1 MPFAYYAR
9 LSRAQQAVY
18 RKSDEIAEVR
28 LPQPAALLPV
38 VEALAAALAS
48 EDRATVQ
55 RATERMIRALTDAL
69 GVSPVKVQVL
79 AARPHA
85 KWGELHGL
93 YTAER
98 GRMPT
103 IQLWMRTAKQ
113 RRVVAF
119 RTYLRTLLH
128 EVGHHLDYA
137 LLRLRDSYHT
147 EGFYKRESSLF
158 KQLVPEAA
166 RPPGRTP
173 TPAMSVDAWFG
184 ASADERL
191 ARMARMPDQVAAALE
206 GRHEAA
212 LRRRPAP
219 QAWAPTEIVCHLRD
233 TEELF
238 GARVATI
245 LENDEPALPD
255 AGPAERW
262 ARERQYARHDPAV
275 ALRHFRRRRG
285 ESLEALIALPPADWQ
300 RGGEHP
306 SRGRLSIDMLVA
318 HMAWHDDNHLQQLT
332 RALEGRP

>member
-18 RKSDEIAEVR
+18 RKSDEIVDVR

-55 RATERMIRALTDAL
+55 RATERMIRALTDEL

-98 GRMPT
+98 GRTPT

-128 EVGHHLDYA
+128 EVGHHLDYT

-147 EGFYKRESSLF
+147 EGFYKRESNLF

-166 RPPGRTP
+166 RPPGSP
-173 TPAMSVDAWFG
+173 LSPMSADAWF
-184 ASADERL
+184 AAPADARL
-191 ARMARMPDQVAAALE
+191 ARLARMPDQVAAALD
-206 GRHEAA
+206 GRREAA
-212 LRRRPAP
+212 LGRRPAP
-219 QAWAPTEIVCHLRD
+219 EAWAPTEIVCHLRD
-233 TEELF
+233 AEELF

-245 LENDEPALPD
+245 LENDEPALPE
-255 AGPAERW
+255 AGPADRW
-262 ARERQYARHDPAV
+262 ARERQYARQDPAR
-275 ALRHFRRRRG
+275 ALEHFRRRRG
-285 ESLEALIALPPADWQ
+285 ESLETLIALPPAEWQ

-318 HMAWHDDNHLQQLT
+318 HMAWHDDNHLEQLT
-332 RALEGRP
+332 RALEGRA